1 MMQIFQSKAGCE
13 NVVIPRRGA
22 TLGKCKAFGNKKVSL
37 AAAYAVSWPQECKE
51 LFVVR
56 R

>member
-13 NVVIPRRGA
+13 NVAIP
-22 TLGKCKAFGNKKVSL
+22 LGKGKAFGNEEVGL
-37 AAAYAVSWPQECKE
+37 AAAYAVSRPQEWKE